1 MRENL
6 KTAIYST
13 QFYAVFLL
21 SRKMEAPIGL
31 ASLLLSAYYPFNNTV
46 LSILQFLYYSGLP
59 IQPLYLSVGLLS
71 STVYCIPIYSI
82 LLSVPLYSPPAYYTL
97 SSICLLSSRHTY
109 VHACSLCPLSYLS
122 HCYPIYLSV
131 SLTPSLPSS
140 LSICIPTAPTTTPP
154 LPPLPGPLALL
165 FFACKPP
172 RPHSKLKK
180 EKVRYL

>member
-71 STVYCIPIYSI
+71 STVYCLLTI
-82 LLSVPLYSPPAYYTL
+82 LS
-97 SSICLLSSRHTY
+97 TY

>member
-1 MRENL
+1 
-6 KTAIYST
+6 
-13 QFYAVFLL
+13 
-21 SRKMEAPIGL
+21 MEAPIGL

-97 SSICLLSSRHTY
+97 SSICLLSSRHMY
-109 VHACSLCPLSYLS
+109 MRAPCALSPISLTSILST
-122 HCYPIYLSV
+122 YLSV